1 MALPN
6 PLHWG
11 YESRAEPRLTNK
23 HLFAV
28 IVAIDEYSAT
38 EEFPR
43 LHGSVNDGI
52 AVQQMTEPPARTSQ
66 MHPIPLSGQHEN
78 PQRRNGHDVLF
89 FSGHGSRAKVE
100 GNLIAADNK
109 VEVICPVDERTKRM
123 GEYVYAIP
131 DYVLGWLLREVAA
144 EKGPNIIVILDCCHS
159 GGIGRDDKRAR
170 APLDDSRSIPP
181 GLDSSLWRGKTD
193 KIESY
198 RLWSPLPT
206 FVLLAACSQ
215 LETAWEEKYGGK
227 HHGRFTKH
235 LIDQL
240 VATDLENTTYEE
252 LITGIQSWPN
262 RLRTAEG
269 CYPAAGPHALALM
282 PYPDS
287 GSTLHTPPLQR
298 FQVNMGTVAG
308 VVLGTE
314 FSICGPDNKFLGT
327 FVAESVGVGQTILVV
342 KKGTPPFYI
351 PPGSRAVVSDWK
363 NELLQIRT
371 GTVLSDG
378 SHQRAERRERYVI
391 DRLTGLM
398 NKYHRKIRVAL
409 SAEHLPDVMDCIAH
423 FNYFLKHANEAEN
436 NTLRAQTGS
445 GIGQDGN
452 MLKNGEARFAPEAGA
467 KYGFTIYNA
476 SRADLFPYLVYFD
489 SHKYTIQLIYAP
501 EGPTAQAPL
510 KSGQSLTV
518 GIGSTPAFEFTLP
531 EDLHREG
538 GSQAAGSSS
547 CLWPSS
553 LKDWLQALSLRPEK
567 QS

>member
-1 MALPN
+1 
-6 PLHWG
+6 
-11 YESRAEPRLTNK
+11 
-23 HLFAV
+23 LF
-28 IVAIDEYSAT
+28 
-38 EEFPR
+38 
-43 LHGSVNDGI
+43 
-52 AVQQMTEPPARTSQ
+52 
-66 MHPIPLSGQHEN
+66 HPI
-78 PQRRNGHDVLF
+78 
-89 FSGHGSRAKVE
+89 
-100 GNLIAADNK
+100 
-109 VEVICPVDERTKRM
+109 
-123 GEYVYAIP
+123 
-131 DYVLGWLLREVAA
+131 LLTLT
-144 EKGPNIIVILDCCHS
+144 P

-170 APLDDSRSIPP
+170 APLDDSHPIPP
-181 GLDSSLWRGKTD
+181 GLDSSLWKGKTD

-215 LETAWEEKYGGK
+215 LETAWEEKYGQK
-227 HHGRFTKH
+227 HHGRFTKR

-252 LITGIQSWPN
+252 LITGIRSWPQQTPHCGGTGKN
-262 RLRTAEG
+262 RVVFKG

-314 FSICGPDNKFLGT
+314 FSICGPENKFLGT

-363 NELLQIRT
+363 NELLQVHISANFPHTAALFPTMPTKR
-371 GTVLSDG
+371 VLRFVRAPYLAEAHISVRSDG
-378 SHQRAERRERYVI
+378 NVIVI

-436 NTLRAQTGS
+436 NTLRGQFALKMHRLLGEYPQREPDLR
-445 GIGQDGN
+445 IGQDGN

-489 SHKYTIQLIYAP
+489 SHKYTIQVSM
-501 EGPTAQAPL
+501 T
-510 KSGQSLTV
+510 SNT
-518 GIGSTPAFEFTLP
+518 
-531 EDLHREG
+531 D
-538 GSQAAGSSS
+538 
-547 CLWPSS
+547 SS
-553 LKDWLQALSLRPEK
+553 LIFVR
-567 QS
+567 